1 MADER
6 IEVEWIATAN
16 KMVQVLDRL
25 EGKFDRQEKQLE
37 KVAKTSEKAADAAA
51 GSYNA
56 LEQELKQ
63 AEAALKKLTVG
74 TEEFAA
80 QKKKV
85 DGMRASMA
93 GMKTEINTAGQ
104 ATAGVL
110 SQGIGKLSQMV
121 AGMVTFQTAVTA
133 IVAEL
138 EKGQR
143 LRMEGAASTRDFEQA
158 IAKMAPNI
166 TAENVPKAR
175 EMILQNA
182 VSLGVTPSGLAQLFA
197 SAISGGAADLDEA
210 LKLSAATLKLT
221 AGNVTEAQP
230 IMSGMLSLAGATGQR
245 DFTAALGQLSQFQ
258 AAARGEDL
266 ATSINNMSTAIAA
279 ANTRGE
285 RIAALGA
292 ERTLEMS
299 STISQL
305 LQDPR
310 MAVTGTAMRQLV
322 TRMDAFVAGT
332 NVKLDDG
339 SISKITKEQ
348 ADAFNALNTLDDRIA
363 AMRAQPELGRQFL
376 STIEQ
381 SEGKV
386 AIRQL
391 VLGGK
396 AVEELEARA
405 KGLVTGLEGGQT
417 EFARLSEEIA
427 KNTTLT
433 RAANVAAAQQEVARI
448 QDPVGAIEGQ
458 MLERFNQAMTNAN
471 LSGLDVIRQ
480 AEASTAIAVAQ
491 STGEALGPVLI
502 EGLTNM
508 QRQTRTPIMGIP
520 LGGEVAPRDR
530 QQLQDAIDAIR
541 QLAAEQA
548 NLQRQPVKVVAP
560 PARPKE
566 APLPAEFAP

>member
-85 DGMRASMA
+85 DGMRAAMA
-93 GMKTEINTAGQ
+93 GMKTEITTAGQ
-104 ATAGVL
+104 ATSGVL

-121 AGMVTFQTAVTA
+121 AGMVTFQAAVTA

-143 LRMEGAASTRDFEQA
+143 LRMEGAASTRTFEQSVAEMA
-158 IAKMAPNI
+158 INI
-166 TAENVPKAR
+166 GAANVPKAR

-182 VSLGVTPSGLAQLFA
+182 ESLGVTPSGLAQLFS

-221 AGNVTEAQP
+221 AGDVTKAQP

-322 TRMDAFVAGT
+322 TRMDAFVAGS

-396 AVEELEARA
+396 AVEELEARV